1 MFKRSLPF
9 LLSAL
14 LFILVL
20 IYIPAPDSWQ
30 SAAIWQIALFFTSLI
45 LLLTFFL
52 NLILKKITRSLA
64 VSLIL
69 ILLIGVRSTK
79 SQTLLISVITIPAVV
94 ILITFLKNIKKITF
108 KKKPKDDIPKLKK
121 LKNL

>member
-45 LLLTFFL
+45 LLLTFF
-52 NLILKKITRSLA
+52 
-64 VSLIL
+64 LIL